1 MWLTKSSVGRK
12 VIMSVSG
19 IALILFLLFH
29 MSMNLAAIFSGE
41 AYNAICEFLGANWY
55 ALIATAG
62 LAALVVVHFVY
73 AIILTLQNKNAR
85 GSEPYKVSKTKKL
98 KNVEWASQNM
108 FVLGV
113 IVILGMVL
121 HLYNFW
127 ANMQL
132 VEVMEKLHMPV
143 DAASVELAKNG
154 VHYIKETFSCPVY
167 TCIYLVW
174 LAALWFHL
182 THGFW
187 SALQTLGWNNQVWF
201 KRWNCVG
208 NVVATIIVLG
218 FAAVALTFAF
228 CPCAGGC

>member
-1 MWLTKSSVGRK
+1 MWLLKSSVGRK

-29 MSMNLAAIFSGE
+29 MSMNLVALFSGE
-41 AYNAICEFLGANWY
+41 AYNMICEFLGANWY

-73 AIILTLQNKNAR
+73 AFILTMQNKKAR
-85 GSEPYKVSKTKKL
+85 GTQSYDYTKQPKE
-98 KNVEWASQNM
+98 VEWASQNM
-108 FVLGV
+108 FVLGL
-113 IVILGMVL
+113 IVLLGLGL

-132 VEVMEKLHMPV
+132 VEVLHMLGVHV
-143 DAASVELAKNG
+143 DTTLAKDG
-154 VHYIKETFSCPVY
+154 VYFMKETFSCWIYVAL
-167 TCIYLVW
+167 YLVW
-174 LAALWFHL
+174 LVALWFHL

-187 SALQTLGWNNQVWF
+187 SAMQTLGWNNQVWF
-201 KRWNCVG
+201 NRWRCIG
-208 NVVATIIVLG
+208 NIVSSVIILG
-218 FAAVALTFAF
+218 FAAVVLVYAL